1 MLAVENGHIDCVLA
15 LISTPS
21 ININHADVRTPSPV
35 IVEVAYEGHLP
46 PLHPH
51 SYSRYDVLLPPKPR
65 TYIPPLEENIVIPD
79 IWLIMIE
86 YCPPLCLI
94 TLLTL

>member
-65 TYIPPLEENIVIPD
+65 TYIPPLEENINYYHPRYLVNND
-79 IWLIMIE
+79 
-86 YCPPLCLI
+86 
-94 TLLTL
+94 